1 MPPAAT
7 NHIPLRKSQ
16 QMFLPRG
23 QQHFGA
29 TKNHCLAIN
38 RPSWG
43 KQSASF
49 QNTKLSPKNAFETVR
64 PQTQGGD
71 YLNSTM
77 QSSVRKRAGRG
88 RNTSDSFGEDLV
100 NEGSFDSLNEIK
112 IDGMSQFKKECLE
125 TETIIDRDGRL
136 CHMNKLHENT
146 DTNEYETEAQ
156 MQELV
161 IAEHCSPRLLV

>member
-1 MPPAAT
+1 
-7 NHIPLRKSQ
+7 
-16 QMFLPRG
+16 MFLPRG

-43 KQSASF
+43 KES
-49 QNTKLSPKNAFETVR
+49 TKLSLNNVLGSAR
-64 PQTQGGD
+64 PQTQGAD

-77 QSSVRKRAGRG
+77 QSSQRKRAGRG
-88 RNTSDSFGEDLV
+88 RNTNDCFGEDIV
-100 NEGSFDSLNEIK
+100 NGGSFDSLNEIK

-125 TETIIDRDGRL
+125 TESIIDRDGRL
-136 CHMNKLHENT
+136 CHMGKLHENT

-156 MQELV
+156 MLELV